1 MKLIIQ
7 RVSQASVEV
16 EQKTVAAIGPGVLV
30 FVGVTHQ
37 DTSTEAIWLA
47 EKLINLRIFSDAQG
61 KTNCS
66 LDEHQGEVLVVSQF
80 TLYADCSTGRR
91 PSFTKAADPALAE
104 QLYNVFIQV
113 LQKKQIK
120 VQNGIFGAH
129 MKISLTNDGPLTL
142 ILERASSNL

>member
-16 EQKTVAAIGPGVLV
+16 EQKIVAVIGPGLLV

-37 DTSTEAIWLA
+37 DTAKEAMWLA
-47 EKLINLRIFSDAQG
+47 EKLINLRIFSDAHG

-66 LDEHQGEVLVVSQF
+66 LEEHQGEVLVVSQF
-80 TLYADCSTGRR
+80 TLYADCSAGRR

-104 QLYNVFIQV
+104 QLYSTFIQT
-113 LQKKQIK
+113 LQKNQIK
-120 VQNGIFGAH
+120 VKSGIFGAH
-129 MKISLTNDGPLTL
+129 MKIS
-142 ILERASSNL
+142 